1 MDGQRLAAAP
11 NGGTYMSETTDG
23 PQQQPHLRRSAARRR
38 TDGRPNPS
46 RSSERSESSERRP
59 GSEVSQEDGE
69 LPIGGVDPFGEP
81 PTLLELV
88 CRVRD
93 ARYNDAM
100 LDRSLTF
107 EERAPMANS
116 RARAWHEHGM
126 RLTRGSRTDRF
137 TALADTL
144 ASFPEENMHV
154 KSIPNGAESSS
165 ASEAIACNT
174 DTHPV
179 DTEGYSW
186 ATPLSPCNL
195 QELPHREDRLQL
207 GAGEPACAAFVRGQG
222 AEGRRL
228 VADSQAVD

>member
-1 MDGQRLAAAP
+1 MLALLAQTHFLWLVLFSLKRFGCCDMAHAPSGRGESSRSGRMDGQRLAAAP

-38 TDGRPNPS
+38 TNGRPNPS

-116 RARAWHEHGM
+116 RARDWHEHGM
-126 RLTRGSRTDRF
+126 RLTRGSRTDRCRH
-137 TALADTL
+137 TGI
-144 ASFPEENMHV
+144 FPRGEH
-154 KSIPNGAESSS
+154 
-165 ASEAIACNT
+165 ACEIY
-174 DTHPV
+174 P
-179 DTEGYSW
+179 
-186 ATPLSPCNL
+186 
-195 QELPHREDRLQL
+195 
-207 GAGEPACAAFVRGQG
+207 
-222 AEGRRL
+222 
-228 VADSQAVD
+228 